1 MSILN
6 LVGNVQGDIGA
17 VRNIASSILS
27 YFGVDVVGVF
37 DNDTF
42 DQLFSTARPMKANV
56 TRQQKIMDHPIEL
69 GSLVSDFAIILP
81 VEIELSMLLTGSEY
95 EAMYQ
100 EIKLY
105 WSTQTLV
112 SVQTKA
118 DTFSNMLIQA
128 MPHEETPEMF
138 DVIPLALKLREVQM
152 VTVQYQAL
160 PPPAVAAPTDA
171 STVQR
176 GAQQPQTSILYDM
189 KNYLG
194 GVFK

>member
-6 LVGNVQGDIGA
+6 LVSNVQGDIGA

-42 DQLFSTARPMKANV
+42 DQLFLTARPMKANV
-56 TRQQKIMDHPIEL
+56 TRQQKVMDHPIET
-69 GSLVSDFAIILP
+69 GSIVSDFAIILP
-81 VEIELSMLLTGSEY
+81 VEIELSMLLTGDQYS
-95 EAMYQ
+95 AMYQ
-100 EIKLY
+100 ELKLY

-112 SVQTKA
+112 SIQTKA
-118 DTFSNMLIQA
+118 DTFPNMLIQA

-152 VTVQYQAL
+152 ITVQYQAL
-160 PPPAVAAPTDA
+160 PPQAVATPTDA

-176 GAQQPQTSILYDM
+176 GAQQPKTSILY
-189 KNYLG
+189 NITSYLG
-194 GVFK
+194 GIGK